1 MTAEISLAA
10 EVVGHI
16 GGLKVTSSL
25 VVSWIVTF
33 LLVLGAVLFRRRL
46 SLVPR
51 GAQTAVELASDY
63 LLSLMDSVTGD
74 RNKSEKVFPLIAS
87 LFIFIIALNW
97 FGLLPGVGSVGVRE
111 VHAGREILVPL
122 LRGGNADLNSTLA
135 LALIAVI
142 ATHFFGLRE
151 LGVRLHVGKFF
162 NFKNPLLFFVG
173 LLETVSEF
181 AKILSFSFRLFG
193 NIFAG
198 EVLLIVVSAIV
209 PYVAP
214 LPFLGLELFVG
225 FIQALV
231 FSTLTLVFLQIAST
245 GHAAE
250 HR

>member
-25 VVSWIVTF
+25 VVSWIVTV
-33 LLVLGAVLFRRRL
+33 LLALGAVLFRRRL

-74 RNKSEKVFPLIAS
+74 RHKSEKVFPLIAS

-97 FGLLPGVGSVGVRE
+97 FGLLPGVGSVGLRE
-111 VHAGREILVPL
+111 VHEGREILVPL

-142 ATHFFGLRE
+142 ATHLFGVRE

-162 NFKNPLLFFVG
+162 NVKNPLLFFVG